1 VKYLF
6 KYTNKGF
13 DSARVGFHQAEFNA
27 IPVQSPST
35 ALSANGVDTVAGID
49 EIAEYVRSRYLSLC
63 ESFWRLFGFEIHG
76 KNSSVER
83 LCVHLPGM
91 NFVTLRDESNLANVI
106 DEPSY
111 SQSQLTEWL
120 VANQRSSSG
129 HALTY
134 SDVPTYVYLGG

>member
-1 VKYLF
+1 
-6 KYTNKGF
+6 
-13 DSARVGFHQAEFNA
+13 
-27 IPVQSPST
+27 
-35 ALSANGVDTVAGID
+35 
-49 EIAEYVRSRYLSLC
+49 
-63 ESFWRLFGFEIHG
+63 
-76 KNSSVER
+76 
-83 LCVHLPGM
+83 M

-111 SQSQLTEWL
+111 SQSQLTEWF